1 MNRVSVNEED
11 TRVLVLAPR
20 GRDAIVVEDVLRAH
34 SMEVC
39 ICASLVELVTEL
51 EHGAGL
57 AFVTEEA
64 LIDESAEPL
73 SRWVAGQPPWSD
85 FPFIVLTTRRTGR
98 RPAAASETL
107 GRLGNVVLLERPL
120 NSETMVSGARS
131 ALRTRARQY
140 QTQRHLADQDSAR
153 ETERA
158 ARAEA
163 IRANEALEFALDAA
177 DLGTFHCPFP
187 LGPIVWNVTCKEQ
200 FWLAPDAEI
209 DFDRF
214 FACLHAED
222 RDRTR
227 AAIAAAVDHGVAY
240 DVEYR
245 TVSPIGEWRWLRAKG
260 HVYRDEAGA
269 PVRFD
274 GITLDISK
282 QKELEAQREFLLEA
296 EREARTA
303 AERASRMKD
312 EFLATLS
319 HELRTPL
326 STILGWTHLL
336 TRRENADAEVA
347 KAVAVIERSAKAQSR
362 LIEELLDVSRIT
374 SGNLQLDIKPVSV
387 SALLDAVTSSV
398 KPAADARSVTL
409 LCDVA
414 DGIGELQADGHR
426 LQQVVWNLASNAIK
440 FTPAGGCVVLSAR
453 RDEAQLEL
461 TVADTGDGISAE
473 FLPHVF
479 ERFRQADGSE
489 ARSHGGLGLG
499 LAIVRQ
505 IVELHGGTVR
515 AESNGLG
522 HGARFTVRLPMATE
536 RVTVALPSSVV
547 EGAAL
552 SEAAPEASADLTGVR
567 ILVVDDEADG
577 REMIAKMLES
587 RGALVVSAASAD
599 EALSR
604 LDSAA
609 ADVLISDIGMP
620 RVDGYELMRRVRR
633 LRSSRLRDI
642 PSVALTAFARPEDAA
657 KARAAG
663 FGCHVA
669 KPVEPATLFAC
680 IAELTGRLSAA
691 APRSS
696 RAAAA
701 PRSASATVGSPQR

>member
-1 MNRVSVNEED
+1 MNLAMENAED

-20 GRDAIVVEDVLRAH
+20 GRDAIVVADVLRAH
-34 SMEVC
+34 SMDVC
-39 ICASLVELVTEL
+39 ACASMADLVREL

-64 LIDESAEPL
+64 LGDGPAEPL
-73 SRWVAGQPPWSD
+73 AAWVSRQAPWSD
-85 FPFIVLTTRRTGR
+85 FPFIVLTTRRAGQR
-98 RPAAASETL
+98 SASATELL

-140 QTQRHLADQDSAR
+140 ETRRHLAEQDLAR

-163 IRANEALEFALDAA
+163 LRANEALEFALDAA
-177 DLGTFHCPFP
+177 ELGTFHCPFP
-187 LGPIVWNVTCKEQ
+187 LGPIYWNPTCKKH
-200 FWLAPDAEI
+200 FWLESDAAV
-209 DFDRF
+209 DFDVF
-214 FACLHAED
+214 YSGIHEED
-222 RDRTR
+222 RERTR
-227 AAIAAAVDHGVAY
+227 AAVAASVDGGAPY

-260 HVYRDEAGA
+260 LVYRDEFGA

-274 GITLDISK
+274 GVTLDISQ
-282 QKELEAQREFLLEA
+282 QKELEAQREFLLAA
-296 EREARTA
+296 EREARTT

-336 TRRENADAEVA
+336 TRREGADAELA
-347 KAVAVIERSAKAQSR
+347 KAVAVIERSARAQAR

-374 SGNLQLDIKPVSV
+374 AGNLRLDIKPVSV
-387 SALLDAVTSSV
+387 PILFDAVTASV
-398 KPAADARSVTL
+398 KPAADARSIALV
-409 LCDVA
+409 CDVE
-414 DGIGELQADGHR
+414 DDIGELQADGHR
-426 LQQVVWNLASNAIK
+426 LQQVMWNLASNAIK
-440 FTPAGGCVVLSAR
+440 FTPVGGCVILSAR
-453 RDEAQLEL
+453 RVGAQLEL
-461 TVADTGDGISAE
+461 SVTDTGDGIAAD

-505 IVELHGGTVR
+505 IVELHGGTVK
-515 AESNGLG
+515 AESDGLG
-522 HGARFTVRLPMATE
+522 RGARFTVWLPMVAERSKVPVAPAVGDVRSPAPAT
-536 RVTVALPSSVV
+536 ADV
-547 EGAAL
+547 EI
-552 SEAAPEASADLTGVR
+552 DLAGMR
-567 ILVVDDEADG
+567 IVLVDDEADG
-577 REMIAKMLES
+577 REMIARMLES
-587 RGALVVSAASAD
+587 GGATVLSAGSAD
-599 EALSR
+599 EALAR
-604 LDSAA
+604 LDGAA

-633 LRSSRLRDI
+633 STSSRLRDI
-642 PSVALTAFARPEDAA
+642 PSIALTAFARPEDAA

-663 FGCHVA
+663 FGRHVA
-669 KPVEPATLFAC
+669 KPVEPAALFAC
-680 IAELTGRLSAA
+680 IAELTGRPTAA
-691 APRSS
+691 GQCTEVPTAV
-696 RAAAA
+696 
-701 PRSASATVGSPQR
+701 ATR

>member
-1 MNRVSVNEED
+1 MKAVVENGED

-20 GRDAIVVEDVLRAH
+20 GRDAIVVADVLRAH
-34 SMEVC
+34 SMDVC
-39 ICASLVELVTEL
+39 SCASMADLVREL
-51 EHGAGL
+51 EDGAGL

-64 LIDESAEPL
+64 LVEGPAEPL
-73 SRWVAGQPPWSD
+73 SAWVAQQPPWSD

-98 RPAAASETL
+98 RPAAATELL

-140 QTQRHLADQDSAR
+140 ETRRHLVEQDVAR
-153 ETERA
+153 ETERL

-163 IRANEALEFALDAA
+163 LRANEALEFALDAA
-177 DLGTFHCPFP
+177 ELGTFHCPFP
-187 LGPIVWNVTCKEQ
+187 LGPIHWNATCKEH
-200 FWLAPDAEI
+200 FWLGSDAAV
-209 DFDRF
+209 DFEVF
-214 FACLHAED
+214 FAAIHEED
-222 RDRTR
+222 RERTR
-227 AAIAAAVDHGVAY
+227 AAITASVEDGLPY

-260 HVYRDEAGA
+260 LVYRDDDGA

-274 GITLDISK
+274 GVTLDISH
-282 QKELEAQREFLLEA
+282 QKELEAQREFLLDA
-296 EREARTA
+296 EREARTT

-336 TRRENADAEVA
+336 ARREGADGELA
-347 KAVAVIERSAKAQSR
+347 KAIAVIERSAKAQAR
-362 LIEELLDVSRIT
+362 LIEDLLDVSRIT
-374 SGNLQLDIKPVSV
+374 SGNLQLDVKPVSV
-387 SALLDAVTSSV
+387 GILLDAVASSV
-398 KPAADARSVTL
+398 KPAADARSVAL
-409 LCDVA
+409 VCDVE

-426 LQQVVWNLASNAIK
+426 LQQVMWNLASNAIK
-440 FTPAGGCVVLSAR
+440 FTPAGGCVILTAR
-453 RDEAQLEL
+453 RVGAQLEL
-461 TVADTGDGISAE
+461 SVADTGDGITAE

-515 AESNGLG
+515 AESDGIG
-522 HGARFTVRLPMATE
+522 RGARFTVLLPMAAE
-536 RVTVALPSSVV
+536 RC
-547 EGAAL
+547 
-552 SEAAPEASADLTGVR
+552 AAPVASAPGEAEARGPAQPADVGTDLNGVR
-567 ILVVDDEADG
+567 IVIVDDEGDG
-577 REMIAKMLES
+577 REMIARMLES
-587 RGALVVSAASAD
+587 RGATVVPAASAD
-599 EALSR
+599 EALTR
-604 LDSAA
+604 LDGVA

-633 LRSSRLRDI
+633 SSSGRLRDI
-642 PSVALTAFARPEDAA
+642 PSIALTAFARPEDAA

-663 FGCHVA
+663 FWRHLA
-669 KPVEPATLFAC
+669 KPVEPGALFAC
-680 IAELTGRLSAA
+680 VAELTGR
-691 APRSS
+691 
-696 RAAAA
+696 AAAA
-701 PRSASATVGSPQR
+701 AERSAVAATAMR

>member
-1 MNRVSVNEED
+1 MNRAIENDED

-20 GRDAIVVEDVLRAH
+20 GRDALVIADVLRSHA
-34 SMEVC
+34 MEVC
-39 ICASLVELVTEL
+39 VCPSLPDLL
-51 EHGAGL
+51 RGLGAGAGL

-64 LIDESAEPL
+64 LLDAASEPL
-73 SRWVAGQPPWSD
+73 ASWVAGQPPWSD
-85 FPFIVLTTRRTGR
+85 FPFIVLTSRRTGA
-98 RPAAASETL
+98 RPAEATEML
-107 GRLGNVVLLERPL
+107 GRLGNVMLLERPL

-140 QTQRHLADQDSAR
+140 ETRRHLAEQDIAR
-153 ETERA
+153 ETERL

-163 IRANEALEFALDAA
+163 LRANEALEFALDAA
-177 DLGTFHCPFP
+177 ELGTFHCPFP
-187 LGPIVWNVTCKEQ
+187 WGPIVWNEICKKH
-200 FWLAPDAEI
+200 FWLAADAQV
-209 DFDRF
+209 DFERF
-214 FACLHAED
+214 YASLHDED
-222 RDRTR
+222 RERVR
-227 AAIAAAVDHGVAY
+227 AAITDSVERGAPY

-260 HVYRDEAGA
+260 LVYRDESGE
-269 PVRFD
+269 PIRFD
-274 GITLDISK
+274 GVTLDISQ

-336 TRRENADAEVA
+336 TRRENPDADLM
-347 KAVAVIERSAKAQSR
+347 KAVTVIERSAKAQAR

-374 SGNLQLDIKPVSV
+374 SGNLQLDIKPVAV
-387 SALLDAVTSSV
+387 ATLLDAVASSV
-398 KPAADARSVTL
+398 KPAADAKSVVL
-409 LCDVA
+409 LCDVES
-414 DGIGELQADGHR
+414 DVGDIHADGHR

-440 FTPAGGCVVLSAR
+440 FTPANGYVILSAR
-453 RDEAQLEL
+453 RDGAQLEL
-461 TVADTGDGISAE
+461 SVIDTGDGISAD

-505 IVELHGGTVR
+505 LVELHGGSVR
-515 AESNGLG
+515 AESAGRG
-522 HGARFTVRLPMATE
+522 RGSRFIVSLP
-536 RVTVALPSSVV
+536 VAAPQPAPLASV
-547 EGAAL
+547 AAL
-552 SEAAPEASADLTGVR
+552 EGGQATAPAEAAADLSGVR
-567 ILVVDDEADG
+567 VLLVDDEADG
-577 REMIAKMLES
+577 REMIAKMLEG
-587 RGALVVSAASAD
+587 RGALVDLAASAD

-604 LDSAA
+604 LDGAS

-620 RVDGYELMRRVRR
+620 RVDGYELMRRIRRSGTGR
-633 LRSSRLRDI
+633 LRNI
-642 PSVALTAFARPEDAA
+642 PSIALTAFARPEDAE

-663 FGCHVA
+663 FERHLA

-680 IAELTGRLSAA
+680 VVEVTGR
-691 APRSS
+691 P
-696 RAAAA
+696 AAAA
-701 PRSASATVGSPQR
+701 PLTSMPAATLR

>member
-1 MNRVSVNEED
+1 MKRAIDNDED

-20 GRDAIVVEDVLRAH
+20 GRDAIVISDVLRSHA
-34 SMEVC
+34 MEVC
-39 ICASLVELVTEL
+39 VCPTLPELVREL
-51 EHGAGL
+51 GAGAGL

-64 LIDESAEPL
+64 LLDASTEPL
-73 SRWVAGQPPWSD
+73 AGWVAAQPPWSD
-85 FPFIVLTTRRTGR
+85 FPFIVLTTRRTGL
-98 RPAAASETL
+98 RPATAAEIL

-140 QTQRHLADQDSAR
+140 ETRRHLAEQDVAR
-153 ETERA
+153 ETERL

-163 IRANEALEFALDAA
+163 LRANEALEFALDAA
-177 DLGTFHCPFP
+177 ELGTFHCPFP
-187 LGPIVWNVTCKEQ
+187 WGPIVWNDVCKTH
-200 FWLAPDAEI
+200 FWLPADAEV

-214 FACLHAED
+214 YAGLHAED
-222 RDRTR
+222 RERTR
-227 AAIAAAVDHGVAY
+227 AAIEASIRDGVAY

-260 HVYRDEAGA
+260 LVYRDASGA

-274 GITLDISK
+274 GVTIDISQ
-282 QKELEAQREFLLEA
+282 QKELEAQREFLLDA

-336 TRRENADAEVA
+336 TRREQSDPDLT
-347 KAVAVIERSAKAQSR
+347 KAVTVIERSAKAQAR

-374 SGNLQLDIKPVSV
+374 SGNLQLDIKPVAV
-387 SALLDAVTSSV
+387 ATLLDAVASSV
-398 KPAADARSVTL
+398 KPAADAKAVVL
-409 LCDVA
+409 LCDVE
-414 DGIGELQADGHR
+414 DDVGEIQADGHR
-426 LQQVVWNLASNAIK
+426 LQQVIWNLASNAIK
-440 FTPAGGCVVLSAR
+440 FTPANGHVILSAR
-453 RDEAQLEL
+453 RAGAQIEL
-461 TVADTGDGISAE
+461 SVIDTGEGISAE

-489 ARSHGGLGLG
+489 ARAHGGLGLG

-505 IVELHGGTVR
+505 LVELHGGTVR
-515 AESNGLG
+515 AESAGLG
-522 HGARFTVRLPMATE
+522 RGARFVVSLPI
-536 RVTVALPSSVV
+536 VV
-547 EGAAL
+547 EQPAAI
-552 SEAAPEASADLTGVR
+552 APLAPASGEPAPSLPTEPVADLSGVR
-567 ILVVDDEADG
+567 VLLVDDEADG

-587 RGALVVSAASAD
+587 RGAVVDSAASAD

-604 LDSAA
+604 LDRGT

-633 LRSSRLRDI
+633 LGSSDRVRAI
-642 PSVALTAFARPEDAA
+642 PAIALTAFARPEDAA
-657 KARAAG
+657 KADLAG
-663 FGCHVA
+663 FHLHLA
-669 KPVEPATLFAC
+669 KPVEPTKLFASVDAL
-680 IAELTGRLSAA
+680 IGRA
-691 APRSS
+691 R
-696 RAAAA
+696 
-701 PRSASATVGSPQR
+701 

>member
-1 MNRVSVNEED
+1 MKAVVENGED

-20 GRDAIVVEDVLRAH
+20 GRDAIVVADVLRAH
-34 SMEVC
+34 SMDVC
-39 ICASLVELVTEL
+39 SCASMADLVREL
-51 EHGAGL
+51 EDGAGL

-64 LIDESAEPL
+64 LVEGPAEPL
-73 SRWVAGQPPWSD
+73 SAWVAQQPPWSD

-98 RPAAASETL
+98 RPAAATELL

-140 QTQRHLADQDSAR
+140 ETRRHLVEQDVAR
-153 ETERA
+153 ETERL

-163 IRANEALEFALDAA
+163 LRANEALEFALDAA
-177 DLGTFHCPFP
+177 ELGTFHCPFP
-187 LGPIVWNVTCKEQ
+187 LGPIHWNATCKEH
-200 FWLAPDAEI
+200 FWLGSDAAV
-209 DFDRF
+209 DFEVF
-214 FACLHAED
+214 FAAIHEED
-222 RDRTR
+222 RERTR
-227 AAIAAAVDHGVAY
+227 AAITASVEDGLPY

-260 HVYRDEAGA
+260 LVYRDDDGA

-274 GITLDISK
+274 GVTLDISH
-282 QKELEAQREFLLEA
+282 QKELEAQREFLLDA
-296 EREARTA
+296 EREARTT

-336 TRRENADAEVA
+336 ARREGADGELA
-347 KAVAVIERSAKAQSR
+347 KAIAVIERSAKAQAR
-362 LIEELLDVSRIT
+362 LIEDLLDVSRIT

-387 SALLDAVTSSV
+387 GILLDAVASSV
-398 KPAADARSVTL
+398 KPAADARSVAL
-409 LCDVA
+409 VCDVE

-426 LQQVVWNLASNAIK
+426 LQQVMWNLASNAIK
-440 FTPAGGCVVLSAR
+440 FTPAGGCVILTAR
-453 RDEAQLEL
+453 RVGAQLEL
-461 TVADTGDGISAE
+461 SVADTGDGITAE

-515 AESNGLG
+515 AESDGIG
-522 HGARFTVRLPMATE
+522 RGARFTVLLPMAAE
-536 RVTVALPSSVV
+536 RC
-547 EGAAL
+547 
-552 SEAAPEASADLTGVR
+552 AAPVASAPGEAEARGPAQPADVGTDLNGVR
-567 ILVVDDEADG
+567 IVIVDDEGDG
-577 REMIAKMLES
+577 REMIARMLES
-587 RGALVVSAASAD
+587 RGATVVPAASAD
-599 EALSR
+599 EALTR
-604 LDSAA
+604 LDGVV

-633 LRSSRLRDI
+633 SSSGRLRDI
-642 PSVALTAFARPEDAA
+642 PSIALTAFARPEDAA

-663 FGCHVA
+663 FWRHLA
-669 KPVEPATLFAC
+669 KPVEPGALFAC
-680 IAELTGRLSAA
+680 VAELTGR
-691 APRSS
+691 
-696 RAAAA
+696 AAAA
-701 PRSASATVGSPQR
+701 AERSAVAATAMR

>member
-1 MNRVSVNEED
+1 MKAVVENGED

-20 GRDAIVVEDVLRAH
+20 GRDAIVVADVLRAH
-34 SMEVC
+34 SMDVC
-39 ICASLVELVTEL
+39 SCASMADLVREL
-51 EHGAGL
+51 EDGAGL

-64 LIDESAEPL
+64 LVEGPAEPL
-73 SRWVAGQPPWSD
+73 SAWVAQQPPWSD

-98 RPAAASETL
+98 RPAAATELL

-140 QTQRHLADQDSAR
+140 ETRRHLVEQDVAR
-153 ETERA
+153 ETERL

-163 IRANEALEFALDAA
+163 LRANEALEFALDAA
-177 DLGTFHCPFP
+177 ELGTFHCPFP
-187 LGPIVWNVTCKEQ
+187 LGPIHWNATCKEH
-200 FWLAPDAEI
+200 FWLGSDAAV
-209 DFDRF
+209 DFEVF
-214 FACLHAED
+214 FAAIHEED
-222 RDRTR
+222 RERTR
-227 AAIAAAVDHGVAY
+227 AAITASVEDGLPY

-260 HVYRDEAGA
+260 LVYRDDDGA

-274 GITLDISK
+274 GVTLDISH
-282 QKELEAQREFLLEA
+282 QKELEAQREFLLDA
-296 EREARTA
+296 EREARTT

-336 TRRENADAEVA
+336 ARREGADGELA
-347 KAVAVIERSAKAQSR
+347 KAIAVIERSAKAQAR
-362 LIEELLDVSRIT
+362 LIEDLLDVSRIT

-387 SALLDAVTSSV
+387 GILLDAVASSV
-398 KPAADARSVTL
+398 KPAADARSVAL
-409 LCDVA
+409 VCDVE

-426 LQQVVWNLASNAIK
+426 LQQVMWNLASNAIK
-440 FTPAGGCVVLSAR
+440 FTPAGGCVILTAR
-453 RDEAQLEL
+453 RVGAQLEL
-461 TVADTGDGISAE
+461 SVADTGDGITAE

-515 AESNGLG
+515 AESDGIG
-522 HGARFTVRLPMATE
+522 RGARFTVLLPMAAE
-536 RVTVALPSSVV
+536 RC
-547 EGAAL
+547 
-552 SEAAPEASADLTGVR
+552 AAPVASAPGEAEARGPAQPADVGTDLNGVR
-567 ILVVDDEADG
+567 IVIVDDEGDG
-577 REMIAKMLES
+577 REMIARMLES
-587 RGALVVSAASAD
+587 RGATVVPAASAD
-599 EALSR
+599 EALTR
-604 LDSAA
+604 LDGVA

-633 LRSSRLRDI
+633 SSSGRLRDI
-642 PSVALTAFARPEDAA
+642 PSIALTAFARPEDAA

-663 FGCHVA
+663 FWRHLA
-669 KPVEPATLFAC
+669 KPVEPGALFAC
-680 IAELTGRLSAA
+680 VAELTGR
-691 APRSS
+691 
-696 RAAAA
+696 AAAA
-701 PRSASATVGSPQR
+701 AERSAVAATAMR